1 MSDKGEN
8 MGKKIKTVVII
19 VCFVCLIGGYFIYL
33 TNKEQ
38 ESEDVTVTAVQQV
51 ILKNLDNNYPPTP
64 KEVVKYYSEI
74 TKCLYNEKYSDE
86 EFEQMAEQMMKMY
99 DDELLEKNPKEQ
111 YLVTLKSDVHD
122 FLEEGYSIVKYT
134 VSNSTDVEFSTVQGR
149 EYAKLYCNYSIKTG
163 ANYVTSRE
171 IFELRKDAQSGHW
184 KILGFQ
190 IAAQ

>member
-1 MSDKGEN
+1 

-38 ESEDVTVTAVQQV
+38 ENEDVTVTAVQQV

-64 KEVVKYYSEI
+64 KEVVKFYSEI
-74 TKCLYNEKYSDE
+74 TKCLYNENYTDE
-86 EFEQMAEQMMKMY
+86 EFEQMAEQMLKMY

-111 YLVTLKSDVHD
+111 YLITLKSDVQD
-122 FLEEGYSIVKYT
+122 FLDNSYSIVKYT
-134 VSNSTDVEFSTVQGR
+134 VSNSTDVEFSTIQGR
-149 EYAKLYCNYSIKTG
+149 EYAKLYCNYSVKTG
-163 ANYVTSRE
+163 ANYSTSRE
-171 IFELRKDAQSGHW
+171 IFELRKDDQSGHW

-190 IAAQ
+190 IAAE